1 MTKKRGS
8 KRVTWKPENDTASAQ
23 PEPDAEVF
31 SVSKEDEGASSRAE
45 SNDDR
50 LRADKPPH
58 WG

>member
-1 MTKKRGS
+1 MTKKRDS
-8 KRVTWKPENDTASAQ
+8 KRVTWKPENDTASTQ
-23 PEPDAEVF
+23 PEPAADAF
-31 SVSKEDEGASSRAE
+31 TVSADDEGASSRVQ

>member
-1 MTKKRGS
+1 MTRKRDS
-8 KRVTWKPENDTASAQ
+8 KRVSWKPDNDTAEAA
-23 PEPDAEVF
+23 PEPDADVF
-31 SVSKEDEGASSRAE
+31 SVSRDDEGASSRTQ

>member
-1 MTKKRGS
+1 MTSKRPS
-8 KRVTWKPENDTASAQ
+8 KRVTWKPEGESASPQ
-23 PEPDAEVF
+23 PEPAADTF
-31 SVSKEDEGASSRAE
+31 SVTAEDEGASSRTQ